1 MNQQQ
6 QQEARSTAAPT
17 PRGGTGISSERSN
30 GDNKNHNS
38 NMDSQNYQAPQ
49 AEETNSSEDDSLESE
64 EDSDEEDDDYDNED
78 DYEEDEDDDDEYYNS
93 DELETGPSFDVD
105 CEENVNCD
113 SEVAHDCD
121 PNPDALKTG
130 QRDDAHRKSWKSR
143 KRAKDHANSRK
154 LNGARSNAKL
164 PAKQRTRSNNPQP
177 PAQQHPND
185 GCGSTRY
192 NTVNDSWYIN
202 YKGIIVILPIIFNA
216 FPEKQLEQSYQRYSH
231 GQRQKSLVIA
241 HTIDLLLK
249 LCLIGL
255 PLFSITLFG
264 HRWPQVPLP
273 VPVGEP
279 LARDPVYGDTNL
291 ASNDNFSE
299 TTTARFGNLSKYVE
313 LIIRDDVSLESS
325 GISGDQFNN
334 SSYRQAYLSH
344 SEVVQLSETLIF
356 GPLAT
361 SLRHYGALNVT
372 RTDGTANEI
381 RESSVNFI
389 CNWLDIV
396 ALPRRLFMD
405 NWHNYRMAT
414 LFSLLNL
421 LIIIV
426 CICVPHQYLTN
437 RLSLIALFTW
447 LLMCLQNYLIY
458 NNYSADL
465 TASLADLPPKLAP
478 MVSFRRSPR
487 AFIIHVHS

>member
-1 MNQQQ
+1 
-6 QQEARSTAAPT
+6 
-17 PRGGTGISSERSN
+17 
-30 GDNKNHNS
+30 
-38 NMDSQNYQAPQ
+38 MDPQNYQAPHK
-49 AEETNSSEDDSLESE
+49 EETNSSEDDEASLESE
-64 EDSDEEDDDYDNED
+64 EDSDEEDDENDDYDD
-78 DYEEDEDDDDEYYNS
+78 YDYEEEDDDDEYYNS
-93 DELETGPSFDVD
+93 DDLETGPSFDMD

-121 PNPDALKTG
+121 TTSAGALG
-130 QRDDAHRKSWKSR
+130 VGRRDDAHRKSWKTR
-143 KRAKDHANSRK
+143 KRARDRASSRK
-154 LNGARSNAKL
+154 QNGVRSNAKL
-164 PAKQRTRSNNPQP
+164 PAKRRTSSNNPQP
-177 PAQQHPND
+177 PAQKHPND
-185 GCGSTRY
+185 GAGSTHY
-192 NTVNDSWYIN
+192 HTVNDSWYIN

-249 LCLIGL
+249 VCLIGL
-255 PLFSITLFG
+255 PLFNITLSG

-273 VPVGEP
+273 VPGREA
-279 LARDPVYGDTNL
+279 LERDPVYGDTNL
-291 ASNDNFSE
+291 TSNDNFSE
-299 TTTARFGNLSKYVE
+299 TMARFGNLSKYVE

-325 GISGDQFNN
+325 GISGDQLINT
-334 SSYRQAYLSH
+334 SGYRQAYLSH
-344 SEVVQLSETLIF
+344 PEVVQLSETLIF
-356 GPLAT
+356 GPLAN
-361 SLRHYGALNVT
+361 SLRHHGALNVS
-372 RTDGTANEI
+372 RTGNTANES
-381 RESSVNFI
+381 RESSVSFI
-389 CNWLDIV
+389 CDWIDIV
-396 ALPRRLFMD
+396 ALPRRLFVD
-405 NWHNYRMAT
+405 NWLNYRVAT

-426 CICVPHQYLTN
+426 CISVPHQYLTN

-487 AFIIHVHS
+487 AMSRVMTETSLMSKANQPQPKPRPPLYLYRDTKL